1 MKIITLT
8 LNPAFD
14 IHCYTDDFKPF
25 SENLANITSYEAGGK
40 GVNISRTLMANGIS
54 NTAYIV
60 VGDENKEG
68 FLKRLD
74 EDNINYKEFVVSGAI
89 RENITLHT
97 KDKPETR
104 ISFTGFS
111 ADDKV
116 IDAIKA
122 DLEKETKEDLIITL
136 TGRIANGMDIDNLK
150 KLLINL
156 KDKGAKIV
164 IDSKSFTKKDISDV
178 KPYLIKPNEEEI
190 SIYTDIEV
198 TDFLSAKEAAKKIKD
213 EGVENVLIS
222 LGKNGAILCSDD
234 GTYYAKAPKVNVLS
248 TIGAGDSSVAGFID
262 AISNGQ
268 SYADALR
275 NAIAYGSAA
284 CLCEGTKPPKK
295 KEIEELYKRIEIS
308 EI

>member
-40 GVNISRTLMANGIS
+40 GVNISCTLTANGIP

-68 FLKRLD
+68 FLKRLNV
-74 EDNINYKEFVVSGAI
+74 DNINYKEFVVSGAI

-104 ISFTGFS
+104 ISFAGFD
-111 ADDKV
+111 ADENV
-116 IDAIKA
+116 INNIKEE
-122 DLEKETKEDLIITL
+122 LEKETKEDLIVTL
-136 TGRIANGMDIDNLK
+136 TGRIANGMDIEKVK
-150 KLLINL
+150 KLLLGL
-156 KDKGAKIV
+156 KEKGAKIV
-164 IDSKSFTKKDISDV
+164 IDSKSFSKKDISDV

-190 SIYTDIEV
+190 SMYTDIEV
-198 TDFLSAKEAAKKIKD
+198 VDFFSAKEAAQKIKD
-213 EGVENVLIS
+213 DGVENVLIS
-222 LGKNGAILCSDD
+222 LGSKGAVLCSED
-234 GTYYAKAPKVNVLS
+234 GTFCAQAPKIEVLS
-248 TIGAGDSSVAGFID
+248 TIGAGDSSVAGFAESILT
-262 AISNGQ
+262 GQ
-268 SYADALR
+268 SYADALK

-284 CLCEGTKPPKK
+284 CMCEGTKPPTKK
-295 KEIEELYKRIEIS
+295 DIEELYKRIKVSKI
-308 EI
+308 

>member
-14 IHCYTDDFKPF
+14 IHCYSEDFKPF
-25 SENLANITSYEAGGK
+25 SENLVNITSYEAGGK
-40 GVNISRTLMANGIS
+40 GVNVSRTLIANGIP

-74 EDNINYKEFVVSGAI
+74 EDSICYKEFVVSGAI

-104 ISFTGFS
+104 ISFAGFN
-111 ADDKV
+111 ADEKV
-116 IDAIKA
+116 IDKIKKE
-122 DLEKETKEDLIITL
+122 LEKETKEDLIITL
-136 TGRIANGMDIDNLK
+136 TGRIANGMDIEKIK
-150 KLLINL
+150 KLLVYL

-164 IDSKSFTKKDISDV
+164 IDSKSFTKKDISDI
-178 KPYLIKPNEEEI
+178 KPYLIKPNEEEV
-190 SIYTDIEV
+190 SMYTDIEV

-213 EGVENVLIS
+213 DGVENVLIS
-222 LGKNGAILCSDD
+222 LGKNGAILCCNE
-234 GTYYAKAPKVNVLS
+234 GTYYAKAPQINVLS
-248 TIGAGDSSVAGFID
+248 TIGAGDSSVAGFIG
-262 AISNGQ
+262 AISKEQ
-268 SYADALR
+268 SYTDALR

-284 CLCEGTKPPKK
+284 CMCEGTKPPMKNN
-295 KEIEELYKRIEIS
+295 IDELYKRIEIS
-308 EI
+308 KI

>member
-14 IHCYTDDFKPF
+14 VHCYADDFKPF

-40 GVNISRTLMANGIS
+40 GVNISRTLTANGIS

-60 VGDENKEG
+60 VGDENKEK

-104 ISFTGFS
+104 ISFAGFK
-111 ADDKV
+111 ADEKV
-116 IDAIKA
+116 IDTIKEE
-122 DLEKETKEDLIITL
+122 LEKETKEDLIVTL
-136 TGRIANGMDIDNLK
+136 TGRIANGMDIEK
-150 KLLINL
+150 VKRLLMSL

-164 IDSKSFTKKDISDV
+164 IDSRSFTKRDILDV

-190 SIYTDIEV
+190 SMYTDVEV
-198 TDFLSAKEAAKKIKD
+198 VDFLSAKKAAQKIKD

-222 LGKNGAILCSDD
+222 LGSKGALLCSDD
-234 GTYYAKAPKVNVLS
+234 GVFCAEAPKIEVLS
-248 TIGAGDSSVAGFID
+248 TIGAGDSSIAGFIES
-262 AISNGQ
+262 ISNGE
-268 SYADALR
+268 SYAMALK

-284 CLCEGTKPPKK
+284 CLCEGTKPPEIKDV
-295 KEIEELYKRIEIS
+295 KEIYKRIKINKL
-308 EI
+308 